1 MFRAVKLII
10 ILSFFTITA
19 TAAYRVGGAYAEPSS
34 WVPDPWATEL
44 PVTLNNLQGVWSVG
58 KSPNRSY
65 FYFRVT
71 RDPNNPKVS
80 YISVI
85 ERDSGTCQVVATG
98 FGRDESGTRLY
109 VEMRD
114 PSGRRHKL
122 MLRQYSA
129 VQITPGQGIEGN
141 KGKVTV
147 LTVML
152 PQGTKFNNY
161 PLIKI
166 SDRTELE
173 CRPEKSFG
181 FR

>member
-1 MFRAVKLII
+1 MLRKMKLIF
-10 ILSFFTITA
+10 LVSFLVSIAAA
-19 TAAYRVGGAYAEPSS
+19 TNRQDGAYAEPSS

-44 PVTLNNLQGVWSVG
+44 PVTLNTLQGIWTVG
-58 KSPNRSY
+58 KSPNKSL
-65 FYFRVT
+65 FYFKVT

-80 YISVI
+80 YVSVI
-85 ERDSGTCQVVATG
+85 EREASTCRVVSTG

-114 PSGRRHKL
+114 PEGRRYKL
-122 MLRQYSA
+122 MLRQYS
-129 VQITPGQGIEGN
+129 VIQITPGQGIEAN

-152 PQGTKFNNY
+152 QGTKYNNY
-161 PLIKI
+161 PMIKI

-173 CRPEKSFG
+173 CRPEKTVAN
-181 FR
+181 R